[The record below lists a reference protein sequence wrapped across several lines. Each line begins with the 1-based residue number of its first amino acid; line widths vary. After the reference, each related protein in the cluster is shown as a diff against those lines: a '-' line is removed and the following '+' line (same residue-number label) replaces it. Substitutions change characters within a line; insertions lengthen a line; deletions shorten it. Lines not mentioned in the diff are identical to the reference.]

1 MGGIAIALIVVV
13 TATATATATTFAAV
27 AVAGVQ
33 KALLFRKNEDGP
45 PLLRG
50 QSKLVETTI
59 PATSIRIRIRIVLRL
74 L

>member
-13 TATATATATTFAAV
+13 TATATATTFAAV
-27 AVAGVQ
+27 AVTGVQ

>member
-13 TATATATATTFAAV
+13 TATATATTFAAV

-50 QSKLVETTI
+50 QSKLVQTTI

>member
-13 TATATATATTFAAV
+13 TATATATTFAAV
-27 AVAGVQ
+27 AVTGVQ

-50 QSKLVETTI
+50 QSKLVQTTI

>member
-1 MGGIAIALIVVV
+1 MGGIAIALIVVI
-13 TATATATATTFAAV
+13 TATATAFAAV
-27 AVAGVQ
+27 AVTGVQ

-59 PATSIRIRIRIVLRL
+59 PATRIRIRIVLRL

>member
-1 MGGIAIALIVVV
+1 MGGIAIALIVVI
-13 TATATATATTFAAV
+13 TATATAFAAV
-27 AVAGVQ
+27 AVAVTGVQ

-59 PATSIRIRIRIVLRL
+59 PATSIRIRIVLRL